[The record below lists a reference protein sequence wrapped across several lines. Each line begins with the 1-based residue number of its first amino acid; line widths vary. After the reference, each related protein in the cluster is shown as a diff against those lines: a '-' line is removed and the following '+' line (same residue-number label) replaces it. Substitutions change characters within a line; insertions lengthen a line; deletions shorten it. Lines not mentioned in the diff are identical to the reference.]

1 MAGTIHAARP
11 CHRRT
16 KASGMEACGGEL
28 SGREQKEAVVKA
40 LKAWMIQS
48 EARQWGLESPQAG
61 IDEFKW
67 GRTFLTVPALHPLF
81 LVSYCKYLSMEHFRC
96 SAGHLEI
103 WARLWC
109 TSTRVCVSA
118 LGRKKNILVIIWL
131 AGVPYFLF
139 LYLASDWS
147 EVNAEIDLI
156 VLSLF
161 PDSQSIKL
169 VLFNQGSWR
178 AFNAGGIDWEPSW
191 VTAEGW
197 PGEDGDPFSCAPTF
211 IYHLEQ
217 HPQHLFLLCSDPCQS
232 SQRFEGSAES

>member
-1 MAGTIHAARP
+1 MGKNISHCASTSSSVPCFLLQIPEHGAFQMQCWTPGNLGKVVVHIH
-11 CHRRT
+11 
-16 KASGMEACGGEL
+16 
-28 SGREQKEAVVKA
+28 
-40 LKAWMIQS
+40 
-48 EARQWGLESPQAG
+48 
-61 IDEFKW
+61 
-67 GRTFLTVPALHPLF
+67 
-81 LVSYCKYLSMEHFRC
+81 
-96 SAGHLEI
+96 
-103 WARLWC
+103 
-109 TSTRVCVSA
+109 VCMCQCPWK
-118 LGRKKNILVIIWL
+118 KKNILVIIWL

-232 SQRFEGSAES
+232 SQRLEGSAES